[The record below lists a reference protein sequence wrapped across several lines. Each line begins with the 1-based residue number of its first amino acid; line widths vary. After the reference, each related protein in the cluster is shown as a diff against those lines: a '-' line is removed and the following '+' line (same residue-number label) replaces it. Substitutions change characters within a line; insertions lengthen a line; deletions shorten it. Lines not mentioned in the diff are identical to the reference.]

1 LFVTSGLHSTDAMFT
16 VLYSVFSL
24 GAVTSALVVAHR
36 GLVSMRHILIGAVG
50 MGVTMLALSAAPNVA
65 TEAPVIFV
73 VGMAS
78 ILYMTSTT
86 AIVQVTAKRE
96 MHGRLLALQTVLV
109 GGTGLIGGPV
119 SGWLADL
126 LGGVVC
132 LAAAGFGF
140 VADRHFGAARA
151 EASNQ

>member
-1 LFVTSGLHSTDAMFT
+1 
-16 VLYSVFSL
+16 
-24 GAVTSALVVAHR
+24 
-36 GLVSMRHILIGAVG
+36 
-50 MGVTMLALSAAPNVA
+50 MGVTMLALAAAPNVA
-65 TEAPVIFV
+65 TAAPVIFV

-119 SGWLADL
+119 SGWLADVL
-126 LGGVVC
+126 GGRAPIVLGGVVC
-132 LAAAGFGF
+132 LAAAVFGYL
-140 VADRHFGAARA
+140 ADRHYGASSGQAAGAR
-151 EASNQ
+151 S